1 MEKSSQARFFPM
13 LPSGRKR
20 TAADI
25 EQDEEQ
31 QQDSWNLPLVDNA
44 ALGFSNYNGGGET
57 PPATME
63 DPEPEP
69 EYYLPILLPSRKRE
83 VKHLGKPG
91 KRSSC
96 FLCCYCGERNT
107 TLPNDDVQKIVEM
120 LRQYTGR
127 MDSVALAKLI
137 ADHYAKFQERINSHL
152 LRGEDPLPDMT
163 AATVLEH
170 IRKHTADPEL
180 KQVIMLEELQEMREE
195 LLKIVFEKHNKKNI
209 KRVNKAN
216 LDALEK
222 VIKMEMVVQ
231 QKDASKMAFFSAG
244 ARVNGMAQGPVATQT
259 KTLFDCWKK
268 ART

>member
-1 MEKSSQARFFPM
+1 M
-13 LPSGRKR
+13 LPTGRKR

-25 EQDEEQ
+25 EQEDE
-31 QQDSWNLPLVDNA
+31 QDSWQLPLLDNA
-44 ALGFSNYNGGGET
+44 SLGFSHFALAAPASGGGQGGGGET
-57 PPATME
+57 PAATAE

-69 EYYLPILLPSRKRE
+69 EFFLPVLLPSRRRE
-83 VKHLGKPG
+83 FKHLGKPG

-120 LRQYTGR
+120 LRQYTGK
-127 MDSVALAKLI
+127 MDSVALAQMI
-137 ADHYAKFQERINSHL
+137 ADHYATFQERINTNL
-152 LRGEDPLPDMT
+152 LRGEKPLPDMS

-195 LLKIVFEKHNKKNI
+195 LLKIVFEKHNKRGN
-209 KRVNKAN
+209 KRINKAN

-231 QKDASKMAFFSAG
+231 QKDVSKMAFFSAG